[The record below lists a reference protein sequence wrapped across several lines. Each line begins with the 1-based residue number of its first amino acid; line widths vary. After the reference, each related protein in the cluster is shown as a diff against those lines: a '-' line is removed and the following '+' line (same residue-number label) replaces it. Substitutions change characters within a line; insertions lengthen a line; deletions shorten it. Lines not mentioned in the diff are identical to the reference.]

1 MKKLDGQTAIV
12 TDADSGLGKATTHT
26 LMDEGGHELSTYL

>member
-12 TDADSGLGKATTHT
+12 ADSGLGKAITHT
-26 LMDEGGHELSTYL
+26 LMDEGGHELSTYLYL